1 MSKFSLQ
8 FKITVIEAYING
20 NEGFRKVAHRYLI
33 DYSLLRRWVATYQA
47 RGSAGL
53 QSHGRHYSTAF
64 KRSVIRCMQKGQLSH
79 REVAARFGL
88 GQSSQVGIWEQ
99 QYYSGGLPAQ
109 IVPMRKKAVVM
120 PKKVPAPDHS
130 QPVDDDSK
138 SREQL
143 KAELEYLRMENAY
156 LKKLEEI
163 REVSKRSR
171 PREKTISVMALRSR
185 FPLNS
190 LLKLAN
196 LARSTFYYQVNAL
209 QKPDKYASLK
219 TKIRDLYDQHEGRF
233 GYRRIALALQKKES
247 VCEKMIQRL
256 MERMG
261 LKSLVRPKKYRSYR
275 GQVGT
280 VAENLLERNFVAQ
293 RPNQKWVTDVTEFK
307 VGSNKLYLSP
317 IMDLYNGEI
326 IAYGTA
332 TRPCFALVT
341 GMLEKAFERLR
352 EPTHLLLHSD
362 QGWQYQQP
370 RYQHALKQRGIK
382 QSMSRKGNCLDNAA
396 MESFFGTL
404 KSEFFYLKRFENLEE
419 LNLGQDEYISYY
431 NHERIKSK
439 LGGLSPVEYR
449 TQSGGMWQ

>member
-171 PREKTISVMALRSR
+171 PGK
-185 FPLNS
+185 
-190 LLKLAN
+190 
-196 LARSTFYYQVNAL
+196 
-209 QKPDKYASLK
+209 KP
-219 TKIRDLYDQHEGRF
+219 
-233 GYRRIALALQKKES
+233 
-247 VCEKMIQRL
+247 
-256 MERMG
+256 
-261 LKSLVRPKKYRSYR
+261 
-275 GQVGT
+275 
-280 VAENLLERNFVAQ
+280 
-293 RPNQKWVTDVTEFK
+293 
-307 VGSNKLYLSP
+307 SP
-317 IMDLYNGEI
+317 
-326 IAYGTA
+326 
-332 TRPCFALVT
+332 
-341 GMLEKAFERLR
+341 
-352 EPTHLLLHSD
+352 
-362 QGWQYQQP
+362 
-370 RYQHALKQRGIK
+370 
-382 QSMSRKGNCLDNAA
+382 
-396 MESFFGTL
+396 
-404 KSEFFYLKRFENLEE
+404 
-419 LNLGQDEYISYY
+419 
-431 NHERIKSK
+431 
-439 LGGLSPVEYR
+439 
-449 TQSGGMWQ
+449 

>member
-1 MSKFSLQ
+1 MGKFSLQ
-8 FKITVIEAYING
+8 FKITAIEAYING

-53 QSHGRHYSTAF
+53 QSHGHHYSAAF
-64 KRSVIRCMQKGQLSH
+64 KRSVIQCMQKERLSH

-88 GQSSQVGIWEQ
+88 GQSSQVGIWER
-99 QYYSGGLPAQ
+99 QYYSGSLPAL
-109 IVPMRKKAVVM
+109 IVPKRKKAVVM
-120 PKKVPAPDHS
+120 PKKTPVPDHS

-156 LKKLEEI
+156 LKKRRGKGSFEE
-163 REVSKRSR
+163 ES

-185 FPLNS
+185 FPLDS

-196 LARSTFYYQVNAL
+196 LARSTFYYQASAL

-219 TKIRDLYDQHEGRF
+219 TKICDLYDQHEGRF
-233 GYRRIALALQKKES
+233 GYRRIALALQKKEPVS
-247 VCEKMIQRL
+247 EKMIQRL

-280 VAENLLERNFVAQ
+280 VAANLLERNFVAQ

-307 VGSNKLYLSP
+307 VGSKKLYLSTV
-317 IMDLYNGEI
+317 MDLYNGEI
-326 IAYGTA
+326 IAYETA
-332 TRPCFALVT
+332 PRPCFALVT
-341 GMLEKAFERLR
+341 GMLEKAFERLQG
-352 EPTHLLLHSD
+352 PAHLLLHSD

-419 LNLGQDEYISYY
+419 LNVGLDEYISYY

-449 TQSGGMWQ
+449 TQSVGMWQ